1 MYGVD
6 FGNIFH
12 FTVSLHFYIN
22 TKDHRK
28 TDGLIICLYAASP
41 PRLPNPSKMLVKYE
55 KISLMIEKIS

>member
-12 FTVSLHFYIN
+12 FTVSLHFHIN

-28 TDGLIICLYAASP
+28 TDGLFFIFNLTE
-41 PRLPNPSKMLVKYE
+41 KYRIKQFHE
-55 KISLMIEKIS
+55 HI